1 MPSSC
6 MRRFSSWWP
15 PACRSGGGSSKGPCR
30 GTPSAGSTP
39 SSGLFSPHTQSSC
52 GGDCSTKNR
61 DRSGDPES
69 RRRQTSNSQT
79 SEQSRDEE
87 EKLAEYNRYLAD
99 LHASDESRPEPIPV
113 HGVMHI
119 VYLASAVDL
128 ARRGQ
133 LVTRQLAIIAL
144 AGFVPF
150 LAFSSSNA
158 GSAGQVRHVIR
169 DGSILDGPDG

>member
-15 PACRSGGGSSKGPCR
+15 PACRSGGGSSKGPFR

-69 RRRQTSNSQT
+69 DAARHLTVRHLNSHETRRRSSPSTTGISQT
-79 SEQSRDEE
+79 SMPVTSRGGTDSGPRGHAHRVPRIHGRSCATWAAGHEATGDHRLGGFRALYSFLRRTQDQPVSRD
-87 EKLAEYNRYLAD
+87 D
-99 LHASDESRPEPIPV
+99 
-113 HGVMHI
+113 
-119 VYLASAVDL
+119 
-128 ARRGQ
+128 
-133 LVTRQLAIIAL
+133 
-144 AGFVPF
+144 
-150 LAFSSSNA
+150 
-158 GSAGQVRHVIR
+158 IR